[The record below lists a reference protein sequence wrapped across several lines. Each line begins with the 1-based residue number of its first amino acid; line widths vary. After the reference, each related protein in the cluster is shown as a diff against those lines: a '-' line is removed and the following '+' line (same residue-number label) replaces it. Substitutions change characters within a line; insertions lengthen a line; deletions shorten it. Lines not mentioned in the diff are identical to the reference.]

1 MSRDVR
7 ITEIRSWNGMY
18 LIPSSVV
25 SDHRITMIVF
35 YRWSLLSLYKA
46 LILHNVKSTA
56 HKQAHVS
63 IVASNN
69 YSKQICEHYH
79 LHLISSHDE
88 SNNSNSLHLVNCK
101 ETIGNY

>member
-18 LIPSSVV
+18 RIPSSVV

-46 LILHNVKSTA
+46 LILDNVKSSA

-63 IVASNN
+63 IIASILL
-69 YSKQICEHYH
+69 SR
-79 LHLISSHDE
+79 S
-88 SNNSNSLHLVNCK
+88 VN
-101 ETIGNY
+101 TITFT